1 MTMTARQKAKVKVE
15 RVRRSPLV
23 EGTLWLWSIIEGA
36 SWTLDKNKSW
46 IWVIDDF
53 AFREG

>member
-1 MTMTARQKAKVKVE
+1 MTARRKAKVKVE